1 MGKGRLVVF
10 LLFSCLWLVSAFHVC
25 DPERYSHMGLDMSKF
40 AFCDKSLPFNVRAK
54 DLVNSMTLVEK
65 ALQLGNQAGG
75 VPRLGLPLY
84 EWWSEA
90 LHGVSKT
97 GPGVF
102 FNNTVPGATNF
113 PIVLLSTASFNE
125 TLWKTIGQVVSTEA
139 RAMHNLGMAGL
150 TFWSPNVN
158 VIRDPR
164 WGRIQETPGE
174 DPYTVGRYAVN
185 FVRGLQDVEGHETA
199 DDPNSRPLKVS
210 SCCKH
215 YTAYDVDNWN
225 GVDRFHFD
233 AQVTEQDMVETFLRP
248 FEMCVKEGDVNSVMC
263 SFNKINGIPS
273 CADPKLLSQTI
284 RGDWGLH
291 GYIVSDCD
299 SIEVMYDDNKWLN
312 GVQEEQVASAMK
324 AGLDMDCGVYYQN
337 WTVASVEKGK
347 MRETDIDK
355 ALINNYVTLLRL
367 GYFDGAPGY
376 DSLGKDDVCSKDHI
390 ELAREAARQGIVLLK
405 NDNVLPLT
413 PAKFDKI
420 ALVGP
425 HANATDAMTGNYAGI
440 PCNSVS
446 PLMAISGIVK
456 SVDYEVGCQDVSC
469 NNDTMLFPAM
479 EAARKADATIIFVGI
494 DNDYESEGH
503 DRYGLHLPGYQT
515 QLINQVAIASSGPV
529 VMVMMCAG
537 GIDISFAQ
545 NNPNIHAIVW
555 AGYPGEQGGPAI
567 ADVLF
572 GDYNPGGRLPI
583 TWYKANY
590 TDAVPMTS
598 MQLRPNDEL
607 GYPGRTYK
615 FFNGSTVYPFGYGL
629 SYTQFSYNLVSAKQ
643 SLLVKLGRLQ
653 HCHDDLD
660 YVPDVFMPPCR
671 SVLVDDMKCEDVVD
685 MEVQVSNTGARDGSD
700 VVMVYSRPPTHILG
714 MPQKQVIG
722 FQRVF
727 VRAGETETAKFSLN
741 ACKSFGVVDKAAY
754 LVLPSGTHTIEV
766 GSGSGSA
773 SADGSFTIPFSV
785 DLQKEF
791 V

>member
-1 MGKGRLVVF
+1 M
-10 LLFSCLWLVSAFHVC
+10 SATQ
-25 DPERYSHMGLDMSKF
+25 R
-40 AFCDKSLPFNVRAK
+40 
-54 DLVNSMTLVEK
+54 
-65 ALQLGNQAGG
+65 
-75 VPRLGLPLY
+75 
-84 EWWSEA
+84 
-90 LHGVSKT
+90 

-102 FNNTVPGATNF
+102 FNNTVPRATNF

-164 WGRIQETPGE
+164 WGRIQETP
-174 DPYTVGRYAVN
+174 
-185 FVRGLQDVEGHETA
+185 DVEDHETA

-233 AQVTEQDMVETFLRP
+233 AQVTERDMVETFLRP
-248 FEMCVKEGDVNSVMC
+248 FEMCVKEGDVNSAMC
-263 SFNKINGIPS
+263 SSNKINGIPS

-291 GYIVSDCD
+291 G
-299 SIEVMYDDNKWLN
+299 
-312 GVQEEQVASAMK
+312 
-324 AGLDMDCGVYYQN
+324 
-337 WTVASVEKGK
+337 
-347 MRETDIDK
+347 
-355 ALINNYVTLLRL
+355 L

-376 DSLGKDDVCSKDHI
+376 DSLGKDGVCRKDHI

-405 NDNVLPLT
+405 NDNVLPLI

-456 SVDYEVGCQDVSC
+456 SVDHEVGCHDVSC
-469 NNDTMLFPAM
+469 NDDTRLFPAM

-529 VMVMMCAG
+529 VMEALTSPSPRTTPTSMPSSG
-537 GIDISFAQ
+537 L
-545 NNPNIHAIVW
+545 
-555 AGYPGEQGGPAI
+555 PGEQGGPAI

-660 YVPDVFMPPCR
+660 YVLDVFMPPCR
-671 SVLVDDMKCEDVVD
+671 SVLVDDLKCEDDVVD

-727 VRAGETETAKFSLN
+727 LRAGETETVKFSLN

-766 GSGSGSA
+766 GSR

-785 DLQKEF
+785 DLRKEF